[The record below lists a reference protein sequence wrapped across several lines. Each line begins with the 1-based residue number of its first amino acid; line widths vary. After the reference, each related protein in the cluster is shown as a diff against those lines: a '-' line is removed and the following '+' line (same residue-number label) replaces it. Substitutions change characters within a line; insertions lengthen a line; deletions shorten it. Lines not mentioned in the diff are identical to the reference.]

1 MMLPRPSLQKTAW
14 AALVAVGL
22 LFTGGNGFA
31 QTPPQKIRYVIALP
45 SMFLVTANQTS
56 VPTYLGYFKE
66 EGIEI
71 EPVAAGTGG
80 VVAATQLV
88 ASGQQDVGS
97 GTQSVLVARAAE
109 GQDLGL
115 SFFYNQIRDF
125 HYVLAVLPDSGITDI
140 KQLKGKT
147 IGVSTL
153 ASEGIVTGKYFLRSV
168 GVDPND
174 VTFVAIGGGAQALQA
189 IRSGQVAAISNL
201 ESAFVPME
209 ALGQKFTYLPL
220 PAGTADVFGP
230 GFFARKDYIAA
241 NRKALIGL
249 GRAIAKATL
258 FVMTNPEAAVRIHW
272 KAYPEQKPKGISEE
286 QALKA
291 GVRTFEV
298 QKKGFEFRPDEP
310 KLWGNFTAKSWA
322 GYLEIYGLTS
332 KISDP
337 SKFYTNDLIAEINKF
352 DAQKVINDAK
362 NFKMP

>member
-1 MMLPRPSLQKTAW
+1 MTVAL
-14 AALVAVGL
+14 AATL
-22 LFTGGNGFA
+22 LLTGGLAAA
-31 QTPPQKIRYVIALP
+31 QTQPQKIRYVVALP
-45 SMFLVTANQTS
+45 SLFLVTANQTS

-97 GTQSVLVARAAE
+97 GTQSVLIARAAE

-153 ASEGIVTGKYFLRSV
+153 ASEGVVTGKYFMRTAGL
-168 GVDPND
+168 DPEKD
-174 VTFVAIGGGAQALQA
+174 ATFVAIGSGAQALQA
-189 IRSGQVAAISNL
+189 IKSGQVAAISNL

-209 ALGQKFTYLPL
+209 AMGQTFTYLPL

-241 NRKALIGL
+241 NRKALVGL

-272 KAYPEQKPKGISEE
+272 KAFPEQKPKGVSEE
-286 QALKA
+286 RALKL

-298 QKKGFEFRPDEP
+298 QKKGFEFRDGEP

-322 GYLEIYGLTS
+322 GYLDIYGLTS

-337 SKFYTNDLIAEINKF
+337 SHFYTNDLIAEINNF
-352 DAQKVINDAK
+352 DAQKVIEQAK